1 MKKLICI
8 CLVLLLLSGCSAD
21 IAACQSEP
29 AGDSQTQGQ
38 KLSVSSIAP
47 YGFVSVEDYSEYLA
61 LFQTPANGRM
71 AGQDWGSSDRFELY
85 CEDLASGVRS
95 LTVPY
100 LGEAPMTVDHI
111 SVYDAGALYNDP
123 NLHETWFGS
132 RDTLGISVVLREY
145 AKPFSDYA
153 KELPI
158 SDFLETAHRGY
169 TNYYNYISEDM
180 VYGAIVKEIDIC
192 GIPTEVFCYRERE
205 NLVMICFL
213 SGDFL
218 VEIWDWGGKGA
229 QELLAGFSL
238 QPLKEIP

>member
-21 IAACQSEP
+21 LAAYQSEP
-29 AGDSQTQGQ
+29 TGGSQAPG
-38 KLSVSSIAP
+38 VSIIFSQRSI
-47 YGFVSVEDYSEYLA
+47 SVEGYSEYLA
-61 LFQTPANGRM
+61 LFQAPAKGKM
-71 AGQDWGSSDRFELY
+71 VGQDWVSPDRFELY

-100 LGEAPMTVDHI
+100 LGDAPMAVDQITVCADCDK
-111 SVYDAGALYNDP
+111 S
-123 NLHETWFGS
+123 LHQTWFSS
-132 RDTLGISVVLREY
+132 RDALGIDIVLREY
-145 AKPFSDYA
+145 AEHLAAYI
-153 KELPI
+153 KEKDIL
-158 SDFLETAHRGY
+158 DFLKTALPRQ
-169 TNYYNYISEDM
+169 NYNYISRDM
-180 VYGAIVKEIDIC
+180 GYKPCVTTVDIG
-192 GIPTEVFCYRERE
+192 GIPTEVYCYREQK
-205 NLVMICFL
+205 NVVKMYFV

>member
-1 MKKLICI
+1 MNTRRLASICV
-8 CLVLLLLSGCSAD
+8 VLLLLSGCSAD
-21 IAACQSEP
+21 LAAYQSEP
-29 AGDSQTQGQ
+29 TGGSQAPG
-38 KLSVSSIAP
+38 VSNIAP

-71 AGQDWGSSDRFELY
+71 AGQDWFSSDRFELY
-85 CEDLASGVRS
+85 CEDLASGVRA

-111 SVYDAGALYNDP
+111 SVYDAGALYFDP
-123 NLHETWFGS
+123 NLHETWFSS

-145 AKPFSDYA
+145 AEPFAAYI
-153 KELPI
+153 KEKDIL
-158 SDFLETAHRGY
+158 DFLKTALPHQ
-169 TNYYNYISEDM
+169 NFNYISRDM
-180 VYGAIVKEIDIC
+180 GYKPCVTTVDIG
-192 GIPTEVFCYRERE
+192 GIPTEVYCYREQK
-205 NLVMICFL
+205 NVVKIYFV